1 MKVDKIQH
9 QENLLID
16 SDREKWDRIESQM
29 FNLFTN
35 KLNDYSF
42 DIIKCGESLPIIEY
56 LLFKEDNT
64 SYRSNFYWHETP
76 EGVIKNESR

>member
-9 QENLLID
+9 QENLLTE
-16 SDREKWDRIESQM
+16 SDGERWGRIELQM

-35 KLNDYSF
+35 F

-76 EGVIKNESR
+76 EGVIKNEDR